1 MQVNIFL
8 EYMKTLKSVFSPVG
22 AGEQKR
28 LLDILVRV
36 GRRYY
41 RFYFLWR
48 EICPHVLC
56 RWVFL

>member
-41 RFYFLWR
+41 RF
-48 EICPHVLC
+48 
-56 RWVFL
+56 